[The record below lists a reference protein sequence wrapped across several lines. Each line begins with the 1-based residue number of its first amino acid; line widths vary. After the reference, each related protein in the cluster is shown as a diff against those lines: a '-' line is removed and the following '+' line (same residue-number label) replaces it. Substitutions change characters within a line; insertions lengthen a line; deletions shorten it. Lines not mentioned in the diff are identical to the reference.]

1 MSSPKRPNPASRRN
15 SSSGGRSGDPTKPG
29 KQGES
34 AKRAPM
40 RPVTRA
46 ILVSVF
52 ALPVLAAFLLSAFI
66 PDDIG
71 TPARIGVD
79 AQVTALLPTG
89 ANTVRF
95 VQTIGSERAELNGY
109 VDFSDCSTDVT
120 GSVTTEKGDTG
131 YEYRNDGNGEAVRS
145 TGGLWYDIADPD
157 GPLLAV
163 YSPTHVGMFSVE
175 QERGIICAVGLLDE
189 LATIDPSLPSTSVTT
204 LAWDAA
210 RSEQFHSEQAAIVG
224 EKIFRA
230 YGASDAEIEATA
242 ELIQQLFAPDFTT
255 FRASSGVTVERIGDE
270 TVIVITA
277 EGDAGAELRS
287 EFRFTPTQRRDVL
300 PVRFERYLAKL
311 TAEAKASGKTFKQL
325 LTEQG

>member
-1 MSSPKRPNPASRRN
+1 
-15 SSSGGRSGDPTKPG
+15 
-29 KQGES
+29 
-34 AKRAPM
+34 M
-40 RPVTRA
+40 RPLTRA
-46 ILVSVF
+46 VLVSVF
-52 ALPVLAAFLLSAFI
+52 ALPVLAAFVLSAFI

-71 TPARIGVD
+71 STSRPGTD
-79 AQVTALLPTG
+79 AEVTALLPTG
-89 ANTVRF
+89 ANMVRF

-109 VDFSDCSTDVT
+109 IDFTDCATDVT
-120 GSVTTEKGDTG
+120 GSVTTEKGTTG

-145 TGGLWYDIADPD
+145 TSGTWYDIADPD

-163 YSPTHVGMFSVE
+163 YSPTHIGMFSVE

-189 LATIDPSLPSTSVTT
+189 LATVDPSIPATSVTV

-210 RSEQFHSEQAAIVG
+210 RSEQFHAEQAAIVG

-255 FRASSGVTVERIGDE
+255 FRAASGVTVERNGDD

-277 EGDAGAELRS
+277 KGDAGAELRS
-287 EFRFTPTQRRDVL
+287 EFRFTPTEPRDIA
-300 PVRFERYLAKL
+300 PVIFERYLAKL
-311 TAEAKASGKTFKQL
+311 AAEAKASGKTFEQL